1 MDTSVFFG
9 LLLLLVPVGV
19 TALVVSLYWRK
30 RGAHVPAVA
39 VGAVAGSIALGPALG
54 GGLGWALEA
63 AGLSRNADLPIGLM
77 LGFITGFPIGA
88 VAGGIF
94 AGRAMA
100 RWADEPS
107 VRRWAL
113 AGFASG
119 PVVGWPV
126 ILLLPRSSMG
136 VATAVYALFVV
147 GVLLGAAGL
156 ALARSLR
163 GRPKALRSAAAL
175 AATALVALIIGGVA
189 CGPSLRGRVLAVSQ
203 LEAAGDVAA
212 LQTVISDPFGSPYER
227 QRASQVYAFLDPQA
241 ALKCPDEETRYRAAT
256 VLGERGDARVLPFLI
271 RAATDPNAL
280 REPYTFGDRIDKARL
295 IHALGSFREG
305 GAVEAVGRLLSDQK
319 PRLLAPYQPDLVLQA
334 AIDAAG
340 MQADA
345 RHARPLAAI
354 AGSAGHRDRYRAAVA
369 VAMVVLATGDRR
381 SDAALASMARSK
393 GIVEARRSAVLSRQ
407 YRYGARG
414 GVAPQPSTGR
424 NLPEPDAEAARRTP
438 NAAEIVRTLRVV
450 DLGLEE
456 LKKANDIAGM
466 ARLAEVDPMWRDSA
480 IYALGE
486 TRSPSALAALTAL
499 SRSTDAATA
508 RLAGGALARA
518 RAAAALGHEAPVLPG
533 SVRPRGRVAR
543 LSKAALIVQVQHR
556 GITALALVVRDRAQ
570 APQIGCLIVSRARYG
585 DSSDRWGWGASWGGP
600 PNAEY
605 CRVNAD
611 HPRFGQWK
619 YARMLPKTG
628 PAIETLTVLTAPYDV
643 RRGRLLIPGHGSGRG
658 GARQLQLPAQAS
670 GSDLKWEAKPDACLA
685 RILDVLQAR
694 SPEVA
699 ALSKE

>member
-1 MDTSVFFG
+1 MDSSVLFG
-9 LLLLLVPVGV
+9 LLVLLVPVGV

-30 RGAHVPAVA
+30 RGAHVPAA
-39 VGAVAGSIALGPALG
+39 AAGSVAGSIALGPALG
-54 GGLGWALEA
+54 GGLGLALEST
-63 AGLSRNADLPIGLM
+63 GFSRHADLPIGLM
-77 LGFITGFPIGA
+77 LGFIVGFPVGA

-107 VRRWAL
+107 IRRWAL
-113 AGFASG
+113 AGIASG
-119 PVVGWPV
+119 PVAGWPV

-156 ALARSLR
+156 ALARSLQ
-163 GRPKALRSAAAL
+163 GRPEAMRSAAAL
-175 AATALVALIIGGVA
+175 AVAALVALLIGGVA

-203 LEAAGDVAA
+203 LEASGDVAA
-212 LQTVISDPFGSPYER
+212 LQTVVSDPLGSPYER
-227 QRASQVYAFLDPQA
+227 QRASQAYAFLDPQA
-241 ALKCPDEETRYRAAT
+241 ALKSQDEETCYRAAT
-256 VLGERGDARVLPFLI
+256 VLGERGDARVLPLLI

-295 IHALGSFREG
+295 IHALGGFRKG
-305 GAVEAVGRLLSDQK
+305 GAVEAVGCVLSDPG
-319 PRLLAPYQPDLVLQA
+319 PRLLGPHQPDLVLQA

-369 VAMVVLATGDRR
+369 LAMVVLATGDGRF
-381 SDAALASMARSK
+381 DAALASMARSK
-393 GIVEARRSAVLSRQ
+393 EVVEARRNAVLGRQ

-414 GVAPQPSTGR
+414 AVAPQPTTGR

-438 NAAEIVRTLRVV
+438 NAAEVVRTLRVV
-450 DLGLEE
+450 DLGLEA
-456 LKKANDIAGM
+456 LKKANDIEGI

-486 TRSPSALAALTAL
+486 IRSPSALAALAAL
-499 SRSTDAATA
+499 SRSKDAATA
-508 RLAGGALARA
+508 RVAGGSLR
-518 RAAAALGHEAPVLPG
+518 RVRREAALGHEMPVRSG
-533 SVRPRGRVAR
+533 SVRSQGRVVR
-543 LSKAALIVQVQHR
+543 LSKAAVLAQVQHR
-556 GITALALVVRDRAQ
+556 GITALALVVRDRAHT
-570 APQIGCLIVSRARYG
+570 PQIGYLIVSRARYG

-605 CRVNAD
+605 CRVDAD

-619 YARMLPKTG
+619 YARMLLKAG
-628 PAIETLTVLTAPYDV
+628 QAIETLTVLTAPYDV
-643 RRGRLLIPGHGSGRG
+643 RRGRLLIPGHSSGRG
-658 GARQLQLPAQAS
+658 GARQMQLPAQAS

-685 RILDVLQAR
+685 RILDVLLAR

-699 ALSKE
+699 ALAKE